1 MEIKSYILNSYTTIL
16 PFAGI
21 NSVEKALL
29 KNEYLVVIND
39 DEKFQ
44 GILTPFDLIKRPHKI
59 VIDCLTEKEHVSAD
73 ETITSVF
80 DKFKKNH
87 CSALPVFKENEF
99 IGIVEKHSIIDKLRI
114 ETNEL
119 YNRSVTSQNV
129 KDSFLNNLSHEIR
142 TPLNGVLGFLEI
154 ISKLD
159 KEDIKTK
166 GEEYSNI
173 VKKSADR
180 FLLIMN
186 DLIDLALINFGD
198 DIEVE
203 RENVSVETIFS
214 DLKAYFKTTTLL
226 YNRNISIH
234 YKNPD
239 SSFVFFSDSKKI
251 KHILY
256 HLIDNAIKF
265 SNNNNKVMFGYEIE
279 NQNIVFYVT
288 NSGTQ
293 ITEDKKEKIFDAFEK
308 KSIYNNE
315 LVAGLGIGLP
325 LVKKLSELLGGK
337 IDFVT
342 NEIQTTF
349 FCTIPIDK
357 AGSPT
362 ASGVHA

>member
-1 MEIKSYILNSYTTIL
+1 MEIKNYISNSYTTVL

-29 KNEYLVVIND
+29 KNEYLVVINND
-39 DEKFQ
+39 KEFQ
-44 GILTPFDLIKRPHKI
+44 GILTPFDLIRRPHNI
-59 VIDCLTEKEHVSAD
+59 VIDCLTEKEHVSAN

-80 DKFKKNH
+80 NKFKKNH
-87 CSALPVFKENEF
+87 CSALPVFKENKF
-99 IGIVEKHSIIDKLRI
+99 IGIVEKHNIIDELRI
-114 ETNEL
+114 KTNEL
-119 YNRSVTSQNV
+119 YDRSIISQNV
-129 KDSFLNNLSHEIR
+129 KNSFLNNLSHEIR

-173 VKKSADR
+173 VKKSADK

-186 DLIDLALINFGD
+186 DLIDLALINYGD
-198 DIEVE
+198 DIKVE
-203 RENVSVETIFS
+203 RENVSVETLFS
-214 DLKAYFKTTTLL
+214 DLKKYFETVTSVL
-226 YNRNISIH
+226 N
-234 YKNPD
+234 KNV
-239 SSFVFFSDSKKI
+239 SVCFVNPEPSLIIVSDEKKI

-265 SNNNNKVMFGYEIE
+265 SNDNNKVMFGYEIE

-288 NSGTQ
+288 NNGPQ
-293 ITEDKKEKIFDAFEK
+293 ITEDKKKKVFDAFEK
-308 KSIYNNE
+308 QDIHNNK

-325 LVKKLSELLGGK
+325 LVKNLSELLGGK

-342 NEIQTTF
+342 NETQTTF
-349 FCTIPIDK
+349 YCTIPIK
-357 AGSPT
+357 R
-362 ASGVHA
+362 